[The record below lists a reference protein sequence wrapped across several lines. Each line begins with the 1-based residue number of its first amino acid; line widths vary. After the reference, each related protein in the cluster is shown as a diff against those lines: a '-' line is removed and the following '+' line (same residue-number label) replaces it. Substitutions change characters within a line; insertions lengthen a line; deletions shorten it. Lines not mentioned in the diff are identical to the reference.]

1 MLNKVKNQEKLIMN
15 FFVVMLFIVGIYVVL
30 ERELIDVIYFGV
42 LVYYFIRFLLIKKM
56 GGSGLNVSRYTLS
69 CFLGVL

>member
-42 LVYYFIRFLLIKKM
+42 LVYYFIRFLLLKKM

-69 CFLGVL
+69 CFFGVL

>member
-30 ERELIDVIYFGV
+30 ERELIDVIYFVV
-42 LVYYFIRFLLIKKM
+42 LVYYFIRFLLIKKN
-56 GGSGLNVSRYTLS
+56 GR
-69 CFLGVL
+69 

>member
-42 LVYYFIRFLLIKKM
+42 LVYYFIRFLLIKK
-56 GGSGLNVSRYTLS
+56 NVR
-69 CFLGVL
+69 

>member
-15 FFVVMLFIVGIYVVL
+15 FFVVMLIIVGIYVVL

-42 LVYYFIRFLLIKKM
+42 LVYYFIRFLLIKKN
-56 GGSGLNVSRYTLS
+56 GR
-69 CFLGVL
+69 

>member
-42 LVYYFIRFLLIKKM
+42 LVYYFIRFLLIKRN
-56 GGSGLNVSRYTLS
+56 GR
-69 CFLGVL
+69 

>member
-15 FFVVMLFIVGIYVVL
+15 FFVVRLFIVGIYVVL

-42 LVYYFIRFLLIKKM
+42 LVYYFIRFLLIKKN
-56 GGSGLNVSRYTLS
+56 GR
-69 CFLGVL
+69 

>member
-30 ERELIDVIYFGV
+30 ERELIDVINFGV
-42 LVYYFIRFLLIKKM
+42 LVYYFIRFLLIKKN
-56 GGSGLNVSRYTLS
+56 GR
-69 CFLGVL
+69 

>member
-15 FFVVMLFIVGIYVVL
+15 FFVVMLFVVGIYVVL

-42 LVYYFIRFLLIKKM
+42 LVYYFIRFLLIKKN
-56 GGSGLNVSRYTLS
+56 GR
-69 CFLGVL
+69 

>member
-42 LVYYFIRFLLIKKM
+42 LVYYFIRFLLIIKN
-56 GGSGLNVSRYTLS
+56 GR
-69 CFLGVL
+69 

>member
-15 FFVVMLFIVGIYVVL
+15 FFIVMLFIVGIFVVL

-42 LVYYFIRFLLIKKM
+42 LVYYFIRFLLIKKN
-56 GGSGLNVSRYTLS
+56 GR
-69 CFLGVL
+69 

>member
-15 FFVVMLFIVGIYVVL
+15 FFVVMLFIVGISVVL

-42 LVYYFIRFLLIKKM
+42 LVYYFIRFLLIKKN
-56 GGSGLNVSRYTLS
+56 GR
-69 CFLGVL
+69 